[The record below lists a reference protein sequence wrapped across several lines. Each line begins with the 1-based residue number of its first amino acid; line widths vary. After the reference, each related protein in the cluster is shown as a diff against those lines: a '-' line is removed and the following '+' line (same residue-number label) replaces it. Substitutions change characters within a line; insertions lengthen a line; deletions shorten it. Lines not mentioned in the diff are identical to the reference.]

1 MRERYLKV
9 SFIAP
14 TERALASFP
23 LHRVGADSINRSEAH
38 LVELSLA
45 SHTFDMKSQGL
56 AVFDALYTEV
66 EPCMVVASGRIG
78 QRVTR
83 HVTCKGVRLPT
94 LRRIAL
100 TEVSRIEF
108 T

>member
-9 SFIAP
+9 SFVAP
-14 TERALASFP
+14 AERALASFP
-23 LHRVGADSINRSEAH
+23 FHRVGADSIYRSEAH
-38 LVELSLA
+38 LVELALA
-45 SHTFDMKSQGL
+45 SHTFDVKSQSL

-66 EPCMVVASGRIG
+66 EPCMVVTSGCVR
-78 QRVTR
+78 QRVTG
-83 HVTCKGVRLPT
+83 HVACKGVWLPT

>member
-23 LHRVGADSINRSEAH
+23 FHRVGADSINRSEAH

-56 AVFDALYTEV
+56 AVFDALNTEV

-83 HVTCKGVRLPT
+83 HVACKGVRLPT
-94 LRRIAL
+94 L
-100 TEVSRIEF
+100 
-108 T
+108 